1 MLLLRGNLTSLY
13 LNLVD
18 LLQITVIND
27 VKLILV
33 IKCFSGLK
41 YYLQFILW

>member
-18 LLQITVIND
+18 LLQITVMNA
-27 VKLILV
+27 VKLI
-33 IKCFSGLK
+33 IKCPSGLK
-41 YYLQFILW
+41 YYLRLIL